1 MPVTD
6 QQATLLK
13 VQGLLALLAFVG
25 TQTVEQV
32 LAV

>member
-13 VQGLLALLAFVG
+13 VLGLLALLPFIGA
-25 TQTVEQV
+25 QTVEQLLNV
-32 LAV
+32 